1 MHFAVLAQQSSWY
14 FGDLERAARELGHGI
29 TRLDFQEFVATE
41 VRPAAGESGDLAT
54 DVLIVRSMPAGSL
67 EQVIFR
73 MDVLAR
79 FEASGLPVVNPPK
92 SLECAID
99 KYLTTARL
107 QAADV
112 PVPPTIVCETT
123 SAALAALEQLGGDVV
138 VKPLFGAEG
147 RGIVRVTDPDMGW
160 RVFSTLERLQSVIYL
175 QKFIEHPGFDT
186 RVLVLDGNII
196 GGMKRYSPNDFRT
209 NVARSGRGELH
220 IPSAI
225 EAELAIRA
233 AQATGVRFAGI
244 DILQNRD
251 GQPLVLEVNAVPG
264 WRAFASVT
272 GIDVA
277 TRFLDHLSR
286 HPIGG

>member
-1 MHFAVLAQQSSWY
+1 MHFAVLAQQNSWY
-14 FGDLERAARELGHGI
+14 FGDLERAAKGLGQGI

-41 VRPAAGESGDLAT
+41 VRPAAGESGDLAA
-54 DVLIVRSMPAGSL
+54 DALIVRSMPAGSL

-107 QAADV
+107 QAAGV

-123 SAALAALEQLGGDVV
+123 TAALSALERLEGDVV
-138 VKPLFGAEG
+138 VKPMFGAEG

-209 NVARSGRGELH
+209 NVARSGRGEFHQPTAL
-220 IPSAI
+220 

-244 DILQNRD
+244 DILQSRD
-251 GQPLVLEVNAVPG
+251 GEPLVLEVNAVPG
-264 WRAFASVT
+264 WRAFALVT

-286 HPIGG
+286 HPTGG